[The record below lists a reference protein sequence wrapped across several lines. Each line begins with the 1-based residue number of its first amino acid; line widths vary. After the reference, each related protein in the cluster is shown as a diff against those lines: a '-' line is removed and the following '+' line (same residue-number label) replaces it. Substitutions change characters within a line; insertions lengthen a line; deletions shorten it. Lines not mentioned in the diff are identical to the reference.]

1 MLCRP
6 WTSALNSPMPGNL
19 VWARRGRQGGGRRR
33 GARHGPVR
41 PRRAAAVRA
50 GGHPRRHP
58 QALPDAIICRSV
70 SRVSLMYPPRDERW
84 IWRREGA
91 GGEEEEDTV
100 PPPCTSNFSILF
112 LQNRDGQLV
121 NIPNGYIHWKWGAID
136 VVGLIGFAG
145 SNQIA
150 LQVLCKNCFLYYE
163 KAQYFFAVNYICK
176 CYVWL
181 LDCSRDTIYR
191 VLIVQF
197 ACLLLIYTVI
207 QGVNC
212 SVCLLVAYLH
222 SDALI

>member
-1 MLCRP
+1 MP
-6 WTSALNSPMPGNL
+6 WTHLCPVIWCEPAVAARAEEGGEGPAMDRFDPGAPPPFELADTHAAIPKHCQMRLSA
-19 VWARRGRQGGGRRR
+19 
-33 GARHGPVR
+33 
-41 PRRAAAVRA
+41 
-50 GGHPRRHP
+50 
-58 QALPDAIICRSV
+58 V